1 MVMDKIEEFKNLQ
14 NIGKIANYNHGINGI
29 MIKYTAEIFKKYI
42 PSYKSSILELGPAEG
57 TMTDILADIYND
69 YTIVEAVSEFCE
81 VIKKNHKHIKVN
93 NCLFENF
100 NSSRKY
106 DVIVL
111 GHVLEHVE
119 NPIELLKKVK
129 TWTKPNG
136 LILAAV
142 PNSNSIHRQ
151 AAVLM
156 GLLKEQNELGETDK
170 LIGHRRVYN
179 IEQLKSDFDKSKL
192 SVYKYGGYFLKPLTN
207 KQIEEQFSCEM
218 VDAFMQLG
226 EKYPEIAAEI
236 YVIGK
241 NIM

>member
-1 MVMDKIEEFKNLQ
+1 MHKIDEFKKLQ
-14 NIGKIANYNHGINGI
+14 DIGKIANYNYGINGI
-29 MIKYTAEIFKKYI
+29 MIKYTAEIFKKHI
-42 PSYKSSILELGPAEG
+42 PSYNSSILELGPAEG

-81 VIKKNHKHIKVN
+81 VIKKNHKHIEVN

-100 NSSRKY
+100 NTSRKY

-129 TWTKPNG
+129 TWVKPNG

-192 SVYKYGGYFLKPLTN
+192 SIYKYGGYFLKPLTN
-207 KQIEEQFSCEM
+207 KQIEEQFSFEM
-218 VDAFMQLG
+218 IDAFMQLG
-226 EKYPEIAAEI
+226 ENYPEIAAEI